1 MIDALPVTEAAKAKG
16 AEMENLRP
24 KAEMADVE
32 KPKSETKITKNLDET
47 EENSQA
53 NLKDD
58 RSSNFA
64 TNKDKDI
71 NDFNHTTKIKNKITH
86 KSALD
91 EMTQQTEHHEAR
103 KEGEERQASTP
114 VEQPKALG
122 KVPEKPKWRQKDHQ
136 WSGPPRQRRPRTRW
150 SCPHS

>member
-1 MIDALPVTEAAKAKG
+1 MTEAAKAKG
-16 AEMENLRP
+16 ADMENLRP

-53 NLKDD
+53 DLKDD

-64 TNKDKDI
+64 TNKVKDI
-71 NDFNHTTKIKNKITH
+71 IDFNHTTKIENKITH

-91 EMTQQTEHHEAR
+91 AMTQQTEQSEAR
-103 KEGEERQASTP
+103 KEGEERQASS
-114 VEQPKALG
+114 
-122 KVPEKPKWRQKDHQ
+122 HQ
-136 WSGPPRQRRPRTRW
+136 
-150 SCPHS
+150 

>member
-1 MIDALPVTEAAKAKG
+1 MNQKQRKH
-16 AEMENLRP
+16 
-24 KAEMADVE
+24 
-32 KPKSETKITKNLDET
+32 ET

-114 VEQPKALG
+114 KNTLDESFIAFPVQKENLFNYFLIFAFLKFTE
-122 KVPEKPKWRQKDHQ
+122 KVVRL
-136 WSGPPRQRRPRTRW
+136 
-150 SCPHS
+150 

>member
-1 MIDALPVTEAAKAKG
+1 MTEAAKAKG

-24 KAEMADVE
+24 KAAMADVE

-71 NDFNHTTKIKNKITH
+71 IDFNHTTKIENKITH

-91 EMTQQTEHHEAR
+91 AMTQQTEQSEAR
-103 KEGEERQASTP
+103 KEGEERQTSPHQHPTF
-114 VEQPKALG
+114 QGDRALG
-122 KVPEKPKWRQKDHQ
+122 P
-136 WSGPPRQRRPRTRW
+136 
-150 SCPHS
+150 

>member
-1 MIDALPVTEAAKAKG
+1 MTEAAKAKG

-24 KAEMADVE
+24 KAAMADVE

-64 TNKDKDI
+64 TNKTKDI
-71 NDFNHTTKIKNKITH
+71 NEFNHTTKIKNKVTH

-91 EMTQQTEHHEAR
+91 EMTQQTEHHEAL

-122 KVPEKPKWRQKDHQ
+122 KVPEKPKWRQKDQQ
-136 WSGPPRQRRPRTRW
+136 WSGPQEPP
-150 SCPHS
+150 SHSSRHY

>member
-1 MIDALPVTEAAKAKG
+1 MTEAAKAKG
-16 AEMENLRP
+16 ADMENLRP

-114 VEQPKALG
+114 TLCFIRVHSTYLYPSAPRSGSDYSLAAHCSKAFQYSFIAAA
-122 KVPEKPKWRQKDHQ
+122 V
-136 WSGPPRQRRPRTRW
+136 TA
-150 SCPHS
+150 PH